1 MRIAQIA
8 PLAESVPPKFY
19 GGTERVVAWL
29 VDELVGL
36 GHEVTL
42 FASGDS
48 RTRAKLYAAWPQ
60 ALRLGRPRTDPTAA
74 CAALLEAVAQ
84 HASEFDVIHAHI
96 DWMHL
101 PLLQRLNVP
110 FLTTMHGRLD
120 LPGLPHLVRA
130 FATASF
136 VSISNNQRLP
146 LGKAKW
152 LGTIY
157 HGLPADLFQP
167 SYERGDYLAFLGRL
181 TADKGPEAAIR
192 IARAAGMPLRIAA
205 KLPRAERHYF
215 KERLEPQIDG
225 QHIRLIG
232 EVNDRTKQQFLA
244 GAAALLFP
252 IDWPEP
258 FGLVM
263 IEAMACG
270 TPVIAFRSGSVPE
283 VIDEGI
289 TGFVVETEE
298 EAVQAIRRLDKLS
311 RHGVRA
317 QFERR
322 FTAKRMAQDYVAHY
336 RALIDARPRHLTMRH
351 KRSVLHPIELPGRQA
366 RPIVVGDSGKNYDH
380 EQRDGGGNY
389 QITPDELRAVELT
402 DFERECAGAIDPPEI
417 PPPTPGIPTEPPPE
431 NPPGN
436 PGPDIPPVQEPVDPP
451 PPDNLPGITPDEIP
465 PRGPGVDVS

>member
-8 PLAESVPPKFY
+8 PLAESVPPKLY

-48 RTRAKLYAAWPQ
+48 RTRAKLHPVCPQ
-60 ALRLGRPRTDPTAA
+60 ALRLGRPRTDPAAA

-84 HASEFDVIHAHI
+84 CANEFDVIHAHI
-96 DWMHL
+96 DWVHL

-120 LPGLPHLVRA
+120 LPRLPDLVRA
-130 FATASF
+130 FGTAPF

-146 LGKAKW
+146 LGEARW
-152 LGTIY
+152 LGTVY

-181 TADKGPEAAIR
+181 TADKGPESAIR

-225 QHIRLIG
+225 QQIRLVG
-232 EVNDRTKQQFLA
+232 EVNDETKQRFLA
-244 GAAALLFP
+244 DAAALLFP

-270 TPVIAFRSGSVPE
+270 TPVIAFRAGSVPE
-283 VIDEGI
+283 VIDAGI
-289 TGFVVETEE
+289 TGFMVEAEE
-298 EAVQAIRRLDKLS
+298 EAVQAIQRLDKLS
-311 RHGVRA
+311 RYEVRA

-322 FTAKRMAQDYVAHY
+322 FTAERMAQDYVAHY
-336 RALIDARPRHLTMRH
+336 GALIGIKPEHRAGSAVQEAGTQLICPAPDNPGGVAMQSLRSAAHRTTAPGSRTEARRTKFRLTT
-351 KRSVLHPIELPGRQA
+351 K
-366 RPIVVGDSGKNYDH
+366 
-380 EQRDGGGNY
+380 
-389 QITPDELRAVELT
+389 
-402 DFERECAGAIDPPEI
+402 
-417 PPPTPGIPTEPPPE
+417 PPPKNKPT
-431 NPPGN
+431 
-436 PGPDIPPVQEPVDPP
+436 DPRTR
-451 PPDNLPGITPDEIP
+451 I
-465 PRGPGVDVS
+465 R